1 MIKCFFVEIIFEKIK
16 DGVLFSDTMR
26 ILRRIK

>member
-1 MIKCFFVEIIFEKIK
+1 VFFGEIIFEKIK
-16 DGVLFSDTMR
+16 DGVWISDTMR